1 MLFYWFDLFFPLSV
15 RVVFPLTG
23 ARAEAAPRGKMN
35 EAYDIEGIQGL
46 KALGVRDLNYRL
58 AFLACSVKSSNP
70 RVSLNSNFM
79 CHTSVDKLKKNIVLC
94 IRYMLSRYH

>member
-1 MLFYWFDLFFPLSV
+1 MCCFFSLLFWLFPLSV
-15 RVVFPLTG
+15 KVVFPSTG

-70 RVSLNSNFM
+70 RVSLHSHF
-79 CHTSVDKLKKNIVLC
+79 
-94 IRYMLSRYH
+94 SRCNVMY